1 MTISLRISIILSIL
15 VLFSSSLLSQDKYQV
30 GLIGFYNFENLFDT
44 IDQDFVRDEE
54 FTPDGSRTYTG
65 EVYKDKLSKLS
76 KVVSEIGEEHSSD
89 GLAILGVA
97 EIENRRVLND
107 FVKQKSIK
115 DKKYKIVHYDSKD
128 RRGIDV
134 ALLYNP
140 KYFRVVKSEKIT
152 VTDPADSNFK
162 TRDVLYVKGLFLGDD
177 MNIFVSHWP
186 SRRGGEEATM
196 HKRCNV
202 GRAIRKKSD
211 EILAENK
218 DANIIVMG
226 DFNDDPNNKSVVECL
241 KTVSER
247 HMTIEEYFFNPFFK
261 YHKKGIGTL
270 AYRESWNLFDQIVVS
285 RNLVNPQSNMNL
297 VKGYI
302 FSKSWMKTFDGI
314 YKGYPKRTYSGNL
327 YQGGY
332 SDHFPT
338 FIKLKKKVK

>member
-1 MTISLRISIILSIL
+1 MINSARASIL
-15 VLFSSSLLSQDKYQV
+15 LTIFIFLSSNLYGQDKYQV

-54 FTPDGSRTYTG
+54 FTPTGSKTYTG
-65 EVYKDKLSKLS
+65 EVYQDKLSKLS
-76 KVVSEIGEEHSSD
+76 KVVSNVGIDHNTD

-97 EIENRRVLND
+97 EVENRRVLND
-107 FVKQKSIK
+107 FIKQKAVK

-134 ALLYNP
+134 ALMYNP
-140 KYFRVVKSEKIT
+140 DYFKVLKSEKIT
-152 VTDPADSNFK
+152 VSDPNDSNFR
-162 TRDVLYVKGLFLGDD
+162 TRDILYVKGYFLGEE
-177 MNIFVSHWP
+177 MHLFVSHWP

-202 GRAIRKKSD
+202 ARAIRQKSD
-211 EILAENK
+211 EVLKKNK
-218 DANIIVMG
+218 EANIIVMG

-241 KTVSER
+241 KSVSEK
-247 HMTIEEYFFNPFFK
+247 HMTIENYFYNPFFK

-285 RNLVNPQSNMNL
+285 RNLVNPQSQMNL